1 MLDNE
6 ICSPTNKR
14 TPWNKGKLIGARPP
28 LRPKHLWSIRTRLL
42 LEGRIRDL
50 ALFNLAIDSKLRCCD
65 VVAVK
70 VEDVAPNG
78 YAMDRATVRQK
89 KTGRSVKFELTD
101 QTRQAIDDY
110 LKATGKK
117 PGEFLFTGRRSFG
130 RYMTTRQAS
139 VWTRSFGTHS
149 LRRTNAT
156 LIYCARIDQRAR

>member
-14 TPWNKGKLIGARPP
+14 TPG
-28 LRPKHLWSIRTRLL
+28 
-42 LEGRIRDL
+42 E
-50 ALFNLAIDSKLRCCD
+50 
-65 VVAVK
+65 VA
-70 VEDVAPNG
+70 
-78 YAMDRATVRQK
+78 Y
-89 KTGRSVKFELTD
+89 SLELTD

-139 VWTRSFGTHS
+139 VWTRSFGH
-149 LRRTNAT
+149 RRAPASDRTT
-156 LIYCARIDQRAR
+156 VARLFD